1 MFIIKSLVL
10 DLENDGIK
18 ILEFKKIN
26 KGDKN
31 GPYKEK
37 KRK

>member
-1 MFIIKSLVL
+1 MFIIKSQVR

-31 GPYKEK
+31 GPYNEK
-37 KRK
+37 KQK